1 MMTNC
6 LFVLC
11 FKTLVFIR
19 IGKFGYL
26 VLSHIFAQFAM
37 PLLHGKLIKFTN
49 VFQFFKIVHCNLI

>member
-49 VFQFFKIVHCNLI
+49 VFQFF